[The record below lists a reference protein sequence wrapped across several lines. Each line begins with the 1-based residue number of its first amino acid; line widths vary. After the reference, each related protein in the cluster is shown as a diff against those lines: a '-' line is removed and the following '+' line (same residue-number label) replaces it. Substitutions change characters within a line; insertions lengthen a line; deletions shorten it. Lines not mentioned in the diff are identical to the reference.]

1 MPSPK
6 LDAHKPDP
14 RINPWRDDLAADH
27 LRGEINAPKFV
38 KGRDMDVRAPVTN
51 VHRSPAPGALVDSQL
66 LFGERFRVYDQKG
79 AWAWGQCQ
87 HDDYVGYVRVD
98 DLMSCQSPSHC
109 VSILRAHVYTDP
121 DIKSRPLMAVSL
133 GARLSIADIEGRFS
147 ELTTG
152 GFIVTEHIRSI
163 DRPVKDYV
171 ALARQFI
178 HTPYLWGGRE
188 SMGIDCSGLVQI
200 SLMQAGLACPR
211 DSDLQEASVG
221 SSVDGQLRAGDLV
234 FWKGH
239 VGLVGEGESLIH
251 ANATHMQVVEEP
263 LVQAIERIAQSTGPV
278 TSVRRPRA

>member
-38 KGRDMDVRAPVTN
+38 KGRDMAVRAPVTN